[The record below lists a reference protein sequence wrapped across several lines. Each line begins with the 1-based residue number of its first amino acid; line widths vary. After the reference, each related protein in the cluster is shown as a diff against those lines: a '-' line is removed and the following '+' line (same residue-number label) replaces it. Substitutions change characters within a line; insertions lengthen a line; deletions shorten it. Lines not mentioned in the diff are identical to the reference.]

1 VQALLVLALLA
12 LPACVLITLGAL
24 AIVLVHPRSAPASA
38 LAASGVLSAA
48 TWVVL
53 SYRAAVRADET
64 GGTGDV
70 FDLTHWLVAAAA
82 CSTVALAA
90 VHRRRRSVRTDHAA

>member
-1 VQALLVLALLA
+1 MQALLVLALLA
-12 LPACVLITLGAL
+12 LPACVLFTLGAL

-64 GGTGDV
+64 GDV
-70 FDLTHWLVAAAA
+70 FDLTHWLVAAA
-82 CSTVALAA
+82 CSTVALVA
-90 VHRRRRSVRTDHAA
+90 VHRRRRSARTDHAA